1 MYPICEVETV
11 WLIINRTTAPF
22 DLCSVRI
29 TFSCRRA
36 CPPRTVVLERAPWR
50 QTRAHT
56 SDLEPRTWNLE
67 PVKCTSIAD
76 HRSVALSARVI
87 GEVAEEV
94 DRYHSLSLRV
104 PISMCAL
111 TVFFFFLFITIE
123 GDDIFAGSG
132 VYKTPFDI
140 L

>member
-1 MYPICEVETV
+1 MYPICEVGSV

-29 TFSCRRA
+29 PFSCRRA

-50 QTRAHT
+50 QTRVIHT

-94 DRYHSLSLRV
+94 DRYCSLSLRV

-111 TVFFFFLFITIE
+111 TVFFFCLLPSK